1 MNVTLSEKTHTPDV
15 RPEIDRPRYLLGQ
28 VARAA
33 GISAKTLKSWIERK
47 IVVLGEHDWDSHGK
61 GSSRVFT
68 PRRVLAV
75 TVIAELIKLGVYP
88 HMASRMGPKFSDMAL
103 DRAKG
108 DLRRVD
114 DFVVLYPDEFREDRV
129 FVGGDSYRSMVRQV
143 SARTITEVLSNPK
156 LDKAAASFILISM
169 GALKDRVLERLA
181 SESGATHDG

>member
-1 MNVTLSEKTHTPDV
+1 MNVTLSEKTHTQDV

-47 IVVLGEHDWDSHGK
+47 NVVLGEHDWDSHGK

-75 TVIAELIKLGVYP
+75 AVMAELIKLGVYP
-88 HMASRMGPKFSDMAL
+88 HMAGRMGSTFSDWAL
-103 DRAKG
+103 DKAKG
-108 DLRRVD
+108 DLRKVD
-114 DFVVLYPDEFREDRV
+114 VFVVLYPNEFHEDYV
-129 FVGGDSYRSMVRQV
+129 VADSYRTKTISKPT
-143 SARTITEVLSNPK
+143 RTIAEVLSESK
-156 LDKAAASFILISM
+156 LDKAAASFILISI

-181 SESGATHDG
+181 SESGATHDGQ